1 MKSTLKAA
9 GLILAAV
16 VLGLMTV
23 QGTYALWNTAA
34 PSNAGTIQAADFNIL
49 VNGSPM
55 TPGPLTLN
63 VGDVAKGQ
71 PRYQS
76 VTVENAVNVTES
88 SPLRL
93 QASLV
98 GLGPVKGFDGYLTVT
113 AATVPIATACDLVA
127 ATQYT
132 ATPPAP
138 VLAKDAPQ
146 KICLKADL
154 NPNTPIAY
162 LGRTIAST
170 ITLTVAQTAP
180 VK

>member
-23 QGTYALWNTAA
+23 QGSYALWNTTA

-55 TPGPLTLN
+55 TPGPLAVN
-63 VGDVAKGQ
+63 MGDVAKGQ
-71 PRYQS
+71 ARYQS
-76 VTVENAVNVTES
+76 ITVENAVNVTDS

-98 GLGPVKGFDGYLTVT
+98 GLGPVKDFAGYLTVT
-113 AATVPIATACDLVA
+113 AAAVPISSACDLLSA
-127 ATQYT
+127 NQYT
-132 ATPPAP
+132 SVSPAP
-138 VLAKDAPQ
+138 VLTKGAPQ
-146 KICLKADL
+146 KICLKAEL
-154 NPNTPIAY
+154 NPNTPTAY
-162 LGRTIAST
+162 LGRNVAST
-170 ITLTVAQTAP
+170 ITLNVAQTAP
-180 VK
+180 AK